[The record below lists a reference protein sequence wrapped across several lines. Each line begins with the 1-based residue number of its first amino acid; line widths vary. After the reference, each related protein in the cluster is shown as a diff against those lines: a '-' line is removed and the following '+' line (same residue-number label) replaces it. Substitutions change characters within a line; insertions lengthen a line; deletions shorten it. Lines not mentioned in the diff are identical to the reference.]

1 MWRTLKTALQKTQ
14 PLWQLTRL
22 ESWAALG
29 VPDVMINADGKLL
42 LLELKVCHAT
52 KVKLSPH
59 QISFAQSHKSAPV
72 WIVVN
77 AGFSDREYIAV
88 YAASQALDL
97 AEQGVALPPKLLL
110 YKPFDWIQFT
120 NLINT

>member
-1 MWRTLKTALQKTQ
+1 
-14 PLWQLTRL
+14 
-22 ESWAALG
+22 
-29 VPDVMINADGKLL
+29 MINADGKIL

-59 QISFAQSHKSAPV
+59 QISFSESHKAAPV

-97 AEQGVALPPKLLL
+97 AEQGVALPPRLLL
-110 YKPFDWIQFT
+110 HKPFDWLQFSD
-120 NLINT
+120 LITT

>member
-1 MWRTLKTALQKTQ
+1 M
-14 PLWQLTRL
+14 
-22 ESWAALG
+22 G
-29 VPDVMINADGKLL
+29 VPDVMINADGKIL
-42 LLELKVCHAT
+42 LLERKVCHAN
-52 KVKLSPH
+52 KVHLSPH
-59 QISFAQSHKSAPV
+59 QISFGQSHKSAPV

-97 AEQGVALPPKLLL
+97 AEQGLDLPPKLLL
-110 YKPFDWIQFT
+110 HKPFDWIQFT

>member
-1 MWRTLKTALQKTQ
+1 
-14 PLWQLTRL
+14 
-22 ESWAALG
+22 
-29 VPDVMINADGKLL
+29 MINADGKLL

-52 KVKLSPH
+52 KVNLSPH

-77 AGFSDREYIAV
+77 AGFSEKEYIAV
-88 YAASQALDL
+88 YSAAQALDL
-97 AEQGVALPPKLLL
+97 SQQGLDLPPKLLL
-110 YKPFDWIQFT
+110 HKPFDWGQFS